1 MPPGLDERALGWD
14 SNSGLWAPEQGDQHN
29 TSTKT
34 RICRSA
40 QRLARPGSPAQRGAI
55 NRARDCSQVFLPRVG
70 NELDANKHQVR
81 SKYASNGL
89 STAVCEPCIPDC
101 GCALRH
107 FSPSVSHFHA
117 HGHGPHTAAKERKY
131 PRWTN
136 HANAKLSRDIEN
148 HSKSDLTSQ
157 CLSNVHSKKN
167 RS

>member
-1 MPPGLDERALGWD
+1 MGLKFWALG
-14 SNSGLWAPEQGDQHN
+14 AQA
-29 TSTKT
+29 
-34 RICRSA
+34 RRSA
-40 QRLARPGSPAQRGAI
+40 QHLYKNQDLPLCPAVGSLRKPGPTGS
-55 NRARDCSQVFLPRVG
+55 NKSSQGLQPGLPPRVG
-70 NELDANKHQVR
+70 NELDAKEHQVR
-81 SKYASNGL
+81 SNYASNGL

-107 FSPSVSHFHA
+107 FSPSVSHFQA
-117 HGHGPHTAAKERKY
+117 HGCGPHSAAKERKY